1 MRLFSFHTFDILYL
15 LHLLLILVWIFR
27 TFPIRVAAPCSL
39 KGGIRTLF
47 INIYPCVVFIAEPF
61 FLFVLSL
68 NMTYSYIKYKSIV
81 QIFYIYKNSETDKHT
96 LLYTTLVKSKEK
108 LQPLQILKDD

>member
-1 MRLFSFHTFDILYL
+1 MNNLTKYL
-15 LHLLLILVWIFR
+15 LNF
-27 TFPIRVAAPCSL
+27 F
-39 KGGIRTLF
+39 
-47 INIYPCVVFIAEPF
+47 F

-68 NMTYSYIKYKSIV
+68 YMAYSYIKYKSIV

-108 LQPLQILKDD
+108 LQLLYIFKDD